1 MNEFKAA
8 VYQTAITQLKQKE
21 ALLAE
26 ERKNIIESI
35 LEEEKNSAG
44 DKYETSRETMTQ
56 DLNSLEKQ
64 IKQGKMDLE
73 ELYRLQ
79 AIKDTP
85 PTVQEGALV
94 QLGADWFLLAVSIGQ
109 VKVADKQV
117 FLLSKNSS
125 IFPKSYVS
133 FLRIFLKVCAISEL
147 LIHFPRAI
155 INVPAQCVILS
166 NVVSESIFKMTNI
179 AITELINAPAIAIEL
194 VFKPLAFHDNLISI
208 FSAVVSS
215 ISASLLNNHSIL
227 ILAHC

>member
-1 MNEFKAA
+1 MNEFKSA
-8 VYQTAITQLKQKE
+8 VYQTAINQLKQKE

-109 VKVADKQV
+109 VKGADKQV
-117 FLLSKNSS
+117 FLLSKNSPLGELLVGKKKGEA
-125 IFPKSYVS
+125 IQFRGKPQT
-133 FLRIFLKVCAISEL
+133 ISE
-147 LIHFPRAI
+147 IH
-155 INVPAQCVILS
+155 
-166 NVVSESIFKMTNI
+166 
-179 AITELINAPAIAIEL
+179 
-194 VFKPLAFHDNLISI
+194 
-208 FSAVVSS
+208 
-215 ISASLLNNHSIL
+215 
-227 ILAHC
+227 

>member
-85 PTVQEGALV
+85 PTVQEGALL

-109 VKVADKQV
+109 VKVDDKQV
-117 FLLSKNSS
+117 FLLSKNS
-125 IFPKSYVS
+125 P
-133 FLRIFLKVCAISEL
+133 LGEL
-147 LIHFPRAI
+147 LVGKKKNEAI
-155 INVPAQCVILS
+155 QFRGKPQ
-166 NVVSESIFKMTNI
+166 T
-179 AITELINAPAIAIEL
+179 ITT
-194 VFKPLAFHDNLISI
+194 
-208 FSAVVSS
+208 
-215 ISASLLNNHSIL
+215 LL
-227 ILAHC
+227 

>member
-1 MNEFKAA
+1 MNEFKSA
-8 VYQTAITQLKQKE
+8 VYQTAITLLKQKE

-85 PTVQEGALV
+85 PTVQEGALL
-94 QLGADWFLLAVSIGQ
+94 QLGTDWFLLAVSIGQ

-117 FLLSKNSS
+117 FLLSKNS
-125 IFPKSYVS
+125 P
-133 FLRIFLKVCAISEL
+133 LGEL
-147 LIHFPRAI
+147 LVGKKKDEAIQFRGKLQPLSEIH
-155 INVPAQCVILS
+155 
-166 NVVSESIFKMTNI
+166 
-179 AITELINAPAIAIEL
+179 
-194 VFKPLAFHDNLISI
+194 
-208 FSAVVSS
+208 
-215 ISASLLNNHSIL
+215 
-227 ILAHC
+227 

>member
-1 MNEFKAA
+1 MNEFKNA
-8 VYQTAITQLKQKE
+8 VYQTAISQLKQKE

-64 IKQGKMDLE
+64 IKQSKLDLD

-94 QLGADWFLLAVSIGQ
+94 QLGTDWFMLAVSIGQ

-117 FLLSKNSS
+117 FLLSKNS
-125 IFPKSYVS
+125 P
-133 FLRIFLKVCAISEL
+133 LREL
-147 LIHFPRAI
+147 LVGKKKKEAI
-155 INVPAQCVILS
+155 QFRGKPQ
-166 NVVSESIFKMTNI
+166 T
-179 AITELINAPAIAIEL
+179 ITEI
-194 VFKPLAFHDNLISI
+194 H
-208 FSAVVSS
+208 
-215 ISASLLNNHSIL
+215 
-227 ILAHC
+227 

>member
-64 IKQGKMDLE
+64 IQQGKMDLE

-94 QLGADWFLLAVSIGQ
+94 QLGTDWFLLAVSIGQ
-109 VKVADKQV
+109 VKVSDKQV
-117 FLLSKNSS
+117 FLLSKNS
-125 IFPKSYVS
+125 P
-133 FLRIFLKVCAISEL
+133 LGEL
-147 LIHFPRAI
+147 LVGKKK
-155 INVPAQCVILS
+155 N
-166 NVVSESIFKMTNI
+166 ESIQFRGKPQT
-179 AITELINAPAIAIEL
+179 IT
-194 VFKPLAFHDNLISI
+194 
-208 FSAVVSS
+208 
-215 ISASLLNNHSIL
+215 SLL
-227 ILAHC
+227 